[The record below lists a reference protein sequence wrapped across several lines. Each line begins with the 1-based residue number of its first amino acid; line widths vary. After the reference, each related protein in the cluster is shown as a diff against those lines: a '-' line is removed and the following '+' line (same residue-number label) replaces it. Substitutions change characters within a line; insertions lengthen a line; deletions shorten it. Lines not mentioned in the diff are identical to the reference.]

1 MLMPAGQLKAR
12 DGRRWR
18 LTDADAV
25 IRATRTAAGS
35 LDLAI
40 DFEHQTQNAKQ
51 NGQPAP
57 AAGWI
62 RELQARAG
70 ALWARVEWTARAAA
84 MLKAREYRYLS
95 PAFFHTPSGV
105 VERIEGAGWTNYPA
119 LDMPALASS
128 GLGAGP
134 AGNAGGHADAPLTSE
149 ERTVCASLGISEE
162 AFTRTRA
169 ADLAAAA
176 AFGYLRLPQ
185 GVVS

>member
-1 MLMPAGQLKAR
+1 MLMPAGQLNAR

-25 IRATRTAAGS
+25 VNATRANAGS

-40 DFEHQTQNAKQ
+40 AFEHQAQYAKQ

-57 AAGWI
+57 AAGWM

-95 PAFFHTPSGV
+95 PTFFHTRDGV
-105 VERIEGAGWTNYPA
+105 VMRIEGAALTNAPA
-119 LDMPALASS
+119 LAMPALAAA
-128 GLGAGP
+128 GAMST
-134 AGNAGGHADAPLTSE
+134 AAAAPLTADE
-149 ERTVCASLGISEE
+149 LAVCRSLGISEE
-162 AFTRTRA
+162 KFRETRA
-169 ADLAAAA
+169 ADLERAATW
-176 AFGYLRLPQ
+176 G
-185 GVVS
+185 